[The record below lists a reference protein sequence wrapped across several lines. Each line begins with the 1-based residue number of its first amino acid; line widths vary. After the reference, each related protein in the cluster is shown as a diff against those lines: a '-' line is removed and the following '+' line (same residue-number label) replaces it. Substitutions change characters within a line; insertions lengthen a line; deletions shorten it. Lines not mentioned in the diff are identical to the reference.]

1 MSQAR
6 GIFATIINVLTVT
19 MFIIMS
25 YSNCKNRS
33 ECVKKCDDGGG
44 VSNQVIFV

>member
-1 MSQAR
+1 MNEAR
-6 GIFATIINVLTVT
+6 GISAAIINVLTVT

-25 YSNCKNRS
+25 YSNYNNRS

-44 VSNQVIFV
+44 VLNQVIFV